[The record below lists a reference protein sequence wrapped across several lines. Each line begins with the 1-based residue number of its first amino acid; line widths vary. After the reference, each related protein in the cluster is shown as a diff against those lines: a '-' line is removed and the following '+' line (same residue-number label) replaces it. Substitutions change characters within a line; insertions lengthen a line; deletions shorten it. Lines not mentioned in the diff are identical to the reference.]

1 MLLRLPRRPLTAKG
15 RRPDFASN
23 NLGISRYS
31 QRSRPGPLLRAW
43 GWEARLAAW
52 LVGRLCALLMVFV
65 VLTPC
70 ALRAVDERPSSPS
83 NLSAAPASPDK
94 RESAN
99 HQQGQAYFINPDD
112 LLLIQVFDVPEVSRE
127 YRVSATGTITLP
139 LLANQ
144 VTAASLTPDELAH
157 VIAEKY
163 RTAGILNNP
172 RVMVTVRESRAY
184 SVAITGAVKKPQ
196 VYPVFGRT
204 TVLDVLSHAEGLADD
219 AGNSAVITRGDF
231 AAQALEQKGKCL
243 DSAKQATCSPTFT
256 VDIKR
261 LLDTG
266 DANLNADVYPGDRVT
281 VRRAGIIY
289 VAGAVNRP
297 GGFPLK
303 DDREDMTVL
312 KAIALAEDLKPTA
325 IRRKAIIIRRI
336 SEQPGQREEI
346 AVDLARLLAG
356 KAPDPP
362 MLPNDI
368 LFVPDSTSK
377 KAVMRGVEA
386 AIQITTG
393 LIIWRR

>member
-1 MLLRLPRRPLTAKG
+1 M
-15 RRPDFASN
+15 
-23 NLGISRYS
+23 
-31 QRSRPGPLLRAW
+31 
-43 GWEARLAAW
+43 
-52 LVGRLCALLMVFV
+52 LLMVLAIF
-65 VLTPC
+65 PSFSSR
-70 ALRAVDERPSSPS
+70 AL
-83 NLSAAPASPDK
+83 DK
-94 RESAN
+94 RALDSSTSPTTPESQEGKKSRFILQA
-99 HQQGQAYFINPDD
+99 QAYFINPNDV
-112 LLLIQVFDVPEVSRE
+112 LLIQVFDVSEISRD
-127 YRVSATGTITLP
+127 YRVSATGTIILP
-139 LLANQ
+139 LLPNQ
-144 VTAASLTPDELAH
+144 IKAAGLTPDQLAH

-163 RTAGILNNP
+163 RAAGVLNNP
-172 RVMVTVRESRAY
+172 QVMVTVKESRVY

-196 VYPVFGRT
+196 VYPVFGPT
-204 TVLDVLSHAEGLADD
+204 TLLDVLSHAEGLADD

-243 DSAKQATCSPTFT
+243 DSGRQATCSPTFT

-266 DANLNADVYPGDRVT
+266 DPDLNADVYPGDRVT

-289 VAGAVNRP
+289 VVGAVNRP

-312 KAIALAEDLKPTA
+312 KAVALAEDLKPTA
-325 IRRKAIIIRRI
+325 IRRKAIIIRRN

-362 MLPNDI
+362 MSANDI